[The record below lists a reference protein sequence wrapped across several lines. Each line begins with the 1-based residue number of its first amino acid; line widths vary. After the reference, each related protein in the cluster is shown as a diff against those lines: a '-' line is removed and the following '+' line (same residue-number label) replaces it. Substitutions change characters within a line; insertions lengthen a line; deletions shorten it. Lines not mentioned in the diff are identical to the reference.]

1 MMKQFILIII
11 LALLVMPLFSQ
22 NKTEKSS
29 KATIIYRG
37 DKDSNSSTYLGVV
50 KKGDPARLRS
60 ELRNSAAY
68 SGNVAVEKRG
78 PNTDGDSYIR
88 YLSKKSKNKK
98 REKFRHLSDLHDV
111 DEEKLLRGS
120 EHQRKKYF
128 EKKELI
134 YTDKKS
140 REAQKQKKKEKKV
153 LSYGEFQQL
162 GNEKPR
168 VNNYLARNYRIKGK
182 KLRKGKKFKY
192 TAGPVSMVVKY
203 KIKEG
208 NVVRTYVDVVDGH
221 LKPGSLYELKYHGA
235 GTARQYYFEYLHQPQ
250 KRK

>member
-1 MMKQFILIII
+1 MKQLMLFII
-11 LALLVMPLFSQ
+11 LAVCVLPLFSQ
-22 NKTEKSS
+22 KSLEKSKYAS
-29 KATIIYRG
+29 IVYRG
-37 DKDSNSSTYLGVV
+37 DKSSNSSTYLGVV

-60 ELRNSAAY
+60 ELRNSSAY
-68 SGNVAVEKRG
+68 SGNVAVEKRKL
-78 PNTDGDSYIR
+78 NTDGDSYIR
-88 YLSKKSKNKK
+88 YLSKKSKGKK
-98 REKFRHLSDLHDV
+98 REKFRHLSDLHGVNED
-111 DEEKLLRGS
+111 KLLSGS
-120 EHQRKKYF
+120 KHQRKKYF
-128 EKKELI
+128 ENKELI

-140 REAQKQKKKEKKV
+140 REDKKQKKKEKEV

-168 VNNYLARNYRIKGK
+168 VNSYLARNYKIRGR

-192 TAGPVSMVVKY
+192 KAGPVSMVVKY

-235 GTARQYYFEYLHQPQ
+235 GTARQYYFEYLHQPK